1 MPFTLSPVKAY
12 SAFLSHVMSIIADN
26 SETESLAG
34 MPLAVGKRVSNKC
47 AVAAA
52 RQFKQVFCVDN
63 VSLAIHEP
71 QLTKFLV
78 SLGIRVISCFEVKA
92 RETAWQRKN
101 LEEPDHRTFR
111 VCINRGDTDLL
122 LNSDN
127 LPSDIVIS
135 RWQFK
140 HADKPTVIE

>member
-1 MPFTLSPVKAY
+1 M
-12 SAFLSHVMSIIADN
+12 
-26 SETESLAG
+26 
-34 MPLAVGKRVSNKC
+34 SNKC

-52 RQFKQVFCVDN
+52 IQFKQVFCFDN

-71 QLTKFLV
+71 QLTKFLAG
-78 SLGIRVISCFEVKA
+78 LGIRVISCFEVKA
-92 RETAWQRKN
+92 RETAWQCKN

-127 LPSDIVIS
+127 LPSDTVIS

-140 HADKPTVIE
+140 HDDKPTVIDNELARRPTAAAAAVVVVVVVVEPFPSVLLYDS